1 MKFLVLFFITFQV
14 FSQPIDLS
22 LEWTTNN
29 NFILSDELE
38 NEVMTNFVNLSNI
51 LGIIIIYKGEII
63 LENYYNGSNQE
74 DIFNIWSATKSY
86 TSTLFGQVLDMGL
99 INDPDSSAS
108 YFFPDYNISY
118 LNPI

>member
-1 MKFLVLFFITFQV
+1 MKFLLLLFITFQI

-29 NFILSDELE
+29 NFILSNELE
-38 NEVMTNFVNLSNI
+38 NEVSTDVANLSNI

-86 TSTLFGQVLDMGL
+86 TSTRYSFVLF
-99 INDPDSSAS
+99 
-108 YFFPDYNISY
+108 
-118 LNPI
+118 